1 MAAHEPM
8 SIGGSADVRVAP
20 EKLESVPEC
29 PWHASLAIPAAK
41 VPLGGGCGS
50 GCAARWSHH
59 ANTVSFAGHRH
70 QHCFPVET
78 HVCPIAIA
86 INKPAYR

>member
-41 VPLGGGCGS
+41 VP
-50 GCAARWSHH
+50 
-59 ANTVSFAGHRH
+59 H
-70 QHCFPVET
+70 Q
-78 HVCPIAIA
+78 A
-86 INKPAYR
+86 PAPTALAMW